1 MLHCINS
8 NLQCITITNSILF
21 AGFKATQVH
30 KSCLSEQRAEL
41 ASLFGVSDNE
51 TLAQIEVAE
60 DGLATWTK
68 AGGEQGRRETYGPR
82 CNEKMG

>member
-1 MLHCINS
+1 MGHPV
-8 NLQCITITNSILF
+8 LF

-41 ASLFGVSDNE
+41 TSLFGVSDNE

-68 AGGEQGRRETYGPR
+68 ADGEQGRRE
-82 CNEKMG
+82 KDL